1 MENSY
6 EKCFVVVRISTFL
19 VPFGS
24 YLRQFNILIKPHAQ
38 NFHRSPPMLCI
49 QQVRASFTVRI
60 TTVIGT
66 RTM

>member
-1 MENSY
+1 
-6 EKCFVVVRISTFL
+6 L